1 MSLYDEL
8 GGEAAINAA
17 VELFYNKILADS
29 RVNYFFDGM
38 DMERQRKMQKSF
50 LTFAFGGPN
59 HYSGQGMRA
68 AHRRQVEHGLN
79 GTHFDIIV
87 EHLGNTLREL
97 GVAGD
102 KIQRAADTALS
113 VRSDVLGL

>member
-8 GGEAAINAA
+8 GGDPAIDAA
-17 VELFYNKILADS
+17 VDIFYKKVLADA
-29 RVNYFFDGM
+29 RVNYFFDGLN
-38 DMERQRKMQKSF
+38 MERQRKMQKAF

-59 HYSGQGMRA
+59 HYSGQGMRG

-87 EHLGNTLREL
+87 EHLGNTLQEL

-102 KIQRAADTALS
+102 KIQRAANTALS
-113 VRSDVLGL
+113 VRNDVLGL